1 MKPTLYFLLCLLIF
15 SSCASTKTSKAP
27 SPMGLWSYTI
37 TGTPEGDFNG
47 VMTIGEVD
55 KVPTAKLAV
64 NGGELA
70 IEKFVYNK
78 ETKKMSGEFDYNGT
92 PVYFDAVLGDDVIDG
107 GMSAGGGTFPFKAT
121 RKK

>member
-1 MKPTLYFLLCLLIF
+1 
-15 SSCASTKTSKAP
+15 
-27 SPMGLWSYTI
+27 MGLWNYTI